1 MSDTLPQ
8 AALPDAALQEPALP
22 DSTLLKANIAHR
34 YSDFS
39 LEVDF
44 RIAGNPSAPWT
55 ILFGPSAAGKSTL
68 LRILAGLTTPQQ
80 GRIALDGLPLLDTAR
95 RIFIPPGRRNIGF
108 VPQRAALFPHC
119 TVAENIAFGLRHLP
133 PAERS
138 HRIDEVLT
146 LVDAQPLRDRKPA
159 RLSGGESQRVAIAR
173 ALAPRPR
180 LLLLDE
186 PLAALDAAAKPQI
199 IACLRRSGIPILY
212 VSHDLSEIW
221 SLPAQTLLI
230 ESGRITAHGPLQ
242 QVLAPHREKLLA
254 QLH

>member
-1 MSDTLPQ
+1 MSDILIEASITQ
-8 AALPDAALQEPALP
+8 HY
-22 DSTLLKANIAHR
+22 K
-34 YSDFS
+34 DFS

-44 RIAGNPSAPWT
+44 RIAASSETPWT

-68 LRILAGLTTPQQ
+68 LRILAGLATPQQ
-80 GRIALDGLPLLDTAR
+80 GRISLDNQTLLDTSR
-95 RIFIPPGRRNIGF
+95 RAIVPPGRRNIGF
-108 VPQRAALFPHC
+108 VPQRAALFPHR

-138 HRIDEVLT
+138 RRVEEMLS
-146 LVDAQPLRDRKPA
+146 LVDAQPLRDRRPA
-159 RLSGGESQRVAIAR
+159 RLSGGESQRIAIAR

-199 IACLRRSGIPILY
+199 IDCLRRSGIPILY

-221 SLPAQTLLI
+221 NLPAQTLLI

-254 QLH
+254 QLN

>member
-1 MSDTLPQ
+1 MSSPLPKTTFHWE
-8 AALPDAALQEPALP
+8 ALPDA
-22 DSTLLKANIAHR
+22 TLLPATIAHR
-34 YSDFS
+34 YTDFF
-39 LEVDF
+39 LDVDF
-44 RIAGNPSAPWT
+44 CISNSISTPWT

-80 GRIALDGLPLLDTAR
+80 GRITLNSQPLLDTSR
-95 RIFIPPGRRNIGF
+95 RTFVPPGRRNIGF
-108 VPQRAALFPHC
+108 VPQHAALFPHR

-133 PAERS
+133 PPERIR
-138 HRIDEVLT
+138 RIDEMLA

-159 RLSGGESQRVAIAR
+159 RLSGGETQRIAIAR
-173 ALAPRPR
+173 ALAPRPH

-199 IACLRRSGIPILY
+199 VECLRRTGIPMLY

-221 SLPAQTLLI
+221 QLPAQTLLI
-230 ESGRITAHGPLQ
+230 ESGRIAAHGPLQ

-254 QLH
+254 QLQ

>member
-1 MSDTLPQ
+1 MSNPVPQ
-8 AALPDAALQEPALP
+8 PTIPAA
-22 DSTLLKANIAHR
+22 TLLEAAITHH
-34 YSDFS
+34 YGHFS
-39 LEVDF
+39 LDVAF
-44 RIAGNPSAPWT
+44 RIAGNPATPWT

-68 LRILAGLTTPQQ
+68 LRSLAGLIAPEQ
-80 GRIALDGLPLLDTAR
+80 GRITLDDRTVLDSAR
-95 RIFIPPGRRNIGF
+95 RIFLPPGRRNIGF
-108 VPQRAALFPHC
+108 VPQRAALFPHRS
-119 TVAENIAFGLRHLP
+119 VAENIAFGLRHLP

-138 HRIDEVLT
+138 QRIDEMLS
-146 LVDAQPLRDRKPA
+146 LVDAQALRGRKPA
-159 RLSGGESQRVAIAR
+159 RLSGGETQRVAIAR

-199 IACLRRSGIPILY
+199 IDCLRRSGIPILY

-221 SLPAQTLLI
+221 QLPAQTLLL
-230 ESGRITAHGPLQ
+230 EAGRITAQGPLQ

>member
-1 MSDTLPQ
+1 MSSPAPQ
-8 AALPDAALQEPALP
+8 PAIP
-22 DSTLLKANIAHR
+22 GATLLEAAVSHR
-34 YSDFS
+34 YGHFS
-39 LEVDF
+39 LDVAF
-44 RIAGNPSAPWT
+44 RLDANPAAHWT

-68 LRILAGLTTPQQ
+68 LRSLAGLITPQQ
-80 GRIALDGLPLLDTAR
+80 ARIALDGKTLLDTDR
-95 RIFIPPGRRNIGF
+95 HIFIPPGRRNIGF
-108 VPQRAALFPHC
+108 VPQRAALFPHR

-133 PAERS
+133 SAQRNY
-138 HRIDEVLT
+138 RIDEMLT
-146 LVDAQPLRDRKPA
+146 LVDAQSLRERKPA
-159 RLSGGESQRVAIAR
+159 RLSGGETQRIAIAR

-186 PLAALDAAAKPQI
+186 PLAALDSAAKPQI

-221 SLPAQTLLI
+221 QIPAQTLLL
-230 ESGRITAHGPLQ
+230 ESGRITAQGPLQ

>member
-1 MSDTLPQ
+1 MSEAPSQ
-8 AALPDAALQEPALP
+8 
-22 DSTLLKANIAHR
+22 SNLLEASITHR
-34 YSDFS
+34 YPQFS
-39 LEVDF
+39 LDVDF
-44 RIAGNPSAPWT
+44 RINADPATPQPATSQPATSWT

-80 GRIALDGLPLLDTAR
+80 GRIILNSHTLLDTSSRTA
-95 RIFIPPGRRNIGF
+95 IPPGRRNIGF
-108 VPQRAALFPHC
+108 VPQRAALFPHR
-119 TVAENIAFGLRHLP
+119 TVAENIAFGLRHLA
-133 PAERS
+133 PAERNQ
-138 HRIDEVLT
+138 RIDEMLT
-146 LVDAQPLRDRKPA
+146 LVDAQPLRNRNPD

-199 IACLRRSGIPILY
+199 INCLRRSGIPILY

-221 SLPAQTLLI
+221 QLPAQTLLI
-230 ESGRITAHGPLQ
+230 EAGRITAHGPLQ
-242 QVLAPHREKLLA
+242 QVLAPQREKLLT